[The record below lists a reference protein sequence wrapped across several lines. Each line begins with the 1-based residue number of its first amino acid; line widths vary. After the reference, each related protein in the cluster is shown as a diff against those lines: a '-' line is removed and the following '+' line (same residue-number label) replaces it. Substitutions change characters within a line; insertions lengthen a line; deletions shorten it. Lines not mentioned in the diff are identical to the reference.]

1 MPIYEYHCSECKKD
15 VSILF
20 LSFSEAD
27 EKEPICP
34 ECGNK
39 KLERLLSS
47 VALIHKKTNSTKS
60 KSPKDITV
68 NEHPKSLASTM
79 RKSSSKSRADYGDDF
94 KEVANR
100 LEKGES
106 STSIEKS
113 LRKRV
118 GEGMQTH

>member
-20 LSFSEAD
+20 LSFSEAE
-27 EKEPICP
+27 EKEPVCP

-47 VALIHKKTNSTKS
+47 VALIHRKTNFTKS
-60 KSPKDITV
+60 KSTKDNVGT
-68 NEHPKSLASTM
+68 EDPKSLAKTM
-79 RKSSSKSRADYGDDF
+79 QNSSNKSRVDYGDDF

-100 LEKGES
+100 LDKGES

-113 LRKRV
+113 LRKKV
-118 GEGMQTH
+118 GESMQTH

>member
-27 EKEPICP
+27 EKEPVCP
-34 ECGNK
+34 ECGNEK
-39 KLERLLSS
+39 IERLLSS
-47 VALIHKKTNSTKS
+47 VTLIHKKTNSTKS
-60 KSPKDITV
+60 KFPKDITV
-68 NEHPKSLASTM
+68 NEEPKSLAKTM
-79 RKSSSKSRADYGDDF
+79 HKASNKSRANYGNEF

-100 LEKGES
+100 LDKGES

-113 LRKRV
+113 LRKKV
-118 GEGMQTH
+118 GESMQTH

>member
-1 MPIYEYHCSECKKD
+1 MPIYEYHCSKCKQD

-60 KSPKDITV
+60 KSPKDNVGT
-68 NEHPKSLASTM
+68 EDPKSLAKTM
-79 RKSSSKSRADYGDDF
+79 HKSSSKSRVDYGDDF

-100 LEKGES
+100 LDKGES

-113 LRKRV
+113 LRKKV
-118 GEGMQTH
+118 GESMQTH

>member
-27 EKEPICP
+27 EKEPVCP

-39 KLERLLSS
+39 KIERLLSS

-60 KSPKDITV
+60 KSTKDNVGTE
-68 NEHPKSLASTM
+68 NPKSLAKTM
-79 RKSSSKSRADYGDDF
+79 HKVSNKSRDNYGNEF

-100 LEKGES
+100 LDKGES

-113 LRKRV
+113 LRKKV
-118 GEGMQTH
+118 GESMQTH